1 MRDIHDIIIIIFQNE
16 SLLSEEVISYHDEQE
31 WNLTSFLIKKNDK
44 PKPQK
49 FRGKWSLGQR
59 K

>member
-31 WNLTSFLIKKNDK
+31 
-44 PKPQK
+44 
-49 FRGKWSLGQR
+49 
-59 K
+59 